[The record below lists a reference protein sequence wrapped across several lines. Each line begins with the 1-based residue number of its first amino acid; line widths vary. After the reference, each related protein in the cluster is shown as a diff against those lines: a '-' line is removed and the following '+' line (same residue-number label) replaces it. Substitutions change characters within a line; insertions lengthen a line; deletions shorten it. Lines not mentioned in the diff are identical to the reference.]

1 MFNTSDMQSTVPR
14 FFFRDVLIFYL
25 LIMFLNKCHM
35 YDKEVQQINA
45 NTSFANQFKLL
56 LSQSANHRVCPLV
69 SE

>member
-1 MFNTSDMQSTVPR
+1 
-14 FFFRDVLIFYL
+14 
-25 LIMFLNKCHM
+25 M
-35 YDKEVQQINA
+35 YDTEVQQINA